1 LRTTGAC
8 SCTVHSSFTLNILA
22 RIGTSGRAISSMTAR
37 AQELQVNLEVVAVPP
52 TALRADGSQVRVL
65 LRAGPC
71 PACTRG
77 STHRAKGTGA
87 PRLRGR
93 RLGGGA
99 GCGAATETRRT
110 PQRERTGERR
120 RCCLLRHAVHKVPQQ
135 WPVLTAHAPLQG
147 LRYKLTLLKPG
158 MGFDVLSLVADAAAR
173 SGLSIE
179 ELKRITPMTLAAEGS
194 DGSPSV
200 GLQMILEEGGTA
212 SGAVTG
218 GYMMTLSVAQLRMPS
233 SD

>member
-1 LRTTGAC
+1 MEGVRGVAHPLRRDER
-8 SCTVHSSFTLNILA
+8 HSAS
-22 RIGTSGRAISSMTAR
+22 
-37 AQELQVNLEVVAVPP
+37 
-52 TALRADGSQVRVL
+52 
-65 LRAGPC
+65 
-71 PACTRG
+71 
-77 STHRAKGTGA
+77 
-87 PRLRGR
+87 
-93 RLGGGA
+93 
-99 GCGAATETRRT
+99 
-110 PQRERTGERR
+110 ERTGERR
-120 RCCLLRHAVHKVPQQ
+120 RCCLLRHAVRKVPQQ

-179 ELKRITPMTLAAEGS
+179 ELKRITPMTLAAEGGS
-194 DGSPSV
+194 DGNPSV

-212 SGAVTG
+212 SGAVSG

>member
-1 LRTTGAC
+1 VRGVAQPLRRDER
-8 SCTVHSSFTLNILA
+8 HSASA
-22 RIGTSGRAISSMTAR
+22 RES
-37 AQELQVNLEVVAVPP
+37 
-52 TALRADGSQVRVL
+52 
-65 LRAGPC
+65 
-71 PACTRG
+71 
-77 STHRAKGTGA
+77 
-87 PRLRGR
+87 
-93 RLGGGA
+93 GGA
-99 GCGAATETRRT
+99 AACCATLSTKCRSSGLSSPRMH
-110 PQRERTGERR
+110 
-120 RCCLLRHAVHKVPQQ
+120 RCR
-135 WPVLTAHAPLQG
+135 
-147 LRYKLTLLKPG
+147 LKPG